1 MGMIIRAVDENYK
14 ISTEFK
20 NTWTTLQK
28 FGRLSDK
35 RIRQN
40 LTYFFGWMETYLGK
54 EKFFEII
61 GKSYDLEDSILFRV
75 QNNEDKKRSGMD
87 GEANEPKKFEKWLM
101 SNIFRYVENPAKEK
115 NPLQKYIGK
124 VKFTKIIEGK
134 FAGEVDKPWIP
145 PKKDENGEDLEERTQ
160 VDDIEIVVYSD
171 STMEKERKYEN
182 EHGWK
187 EEWVKY
193 NQWIKDNQWIKEWD
207 NYGWFLANS
216 RKIPDTKDEARYK
229 MHKEFHAFQAF
240 MKEFKAFEKK
250 WSEVKTKMR
259 VPGWYHFDPKLPE
272 ERPAAHN
279 KMKEWD
285 QNMFNFLKKQKWV
298 ERTNEKDEQGR
309 YLYEEKSSFVVNC
322 GDLLG
327 IGGEG
332 IVIRKS
338 VSEKLIFDTTP
349 EQQNDRKYEALKI
362 IPIENFNYAREFK
375 HDSLMEYLHKKLDFI
390 KVFGQN
396 ILVMVIGKF
405 YFLL

>member
-28 FGRLSDK
+28 FGRLSDN
-35 RIRQN
+35 IRQN

-160 VDDIEIVVYSD
+160 VDNIEIVVYSD

-193 NQWIKDNQWIKEWD
+193 NQWRKDNQRIKEWD
-207 NYGWFLANS
+207 NYDWFLGNS
-216 RKIPDTKDEARYK
+216 KIPDPKDEVRYK
-229 MHKEFHAFQAF
+229 MYNEFHAFQPF

-259 VPGWYHFDPKLPE
+259 VPGWYHFDPELPE
-272 ERPAAHN
+272 KRPSGHN
-279 KMKEWD
+279 KIKEWD

-322 GDLLG
+322 EDLLG

-338 VSEKLIFDTTP
+338 VTEKRFVDMKPQEYT
-349 EQQNDRKYEALKI
+349 DGKYEALKI
-362 IPIENFNYAREFK
+362 IPIEDLYLTREFR
-375 HDSLMEYLHKKLDFI
+375 HDNLIESHTNLDFI
-390 KVFGQN
+390 KVFGQT
-396 ILVMVIGKF
+396 ILVMVLCKF
-405 YFLL
+405 LF